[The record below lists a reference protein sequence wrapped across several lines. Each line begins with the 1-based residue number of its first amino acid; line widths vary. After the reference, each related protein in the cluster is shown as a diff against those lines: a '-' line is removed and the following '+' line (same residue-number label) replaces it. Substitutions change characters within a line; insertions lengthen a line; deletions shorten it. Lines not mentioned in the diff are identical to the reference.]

1 MARAMPRDDAG
12 ARGPLGPAPGAASSA
27 RYGGPRDGA
36 RLVREFA
43 ALRPAG
49 GFSLIMADPPW
60 RFLTYGPKGR
70 GRSAE
75 RHYPTMTL
83 DEIAALPVA
92 TLAAPDCLLWLWATN
107 PLLPWAFEIVEA
119 WGFEFRTAGHWV
131 KRLPSGRL
139 SFGTGYILRSA
150 GEPFLIAVR
159 GAPRTARTV
168 RSVID
173 APPREHSRKPDE
185 AYAAAEALMP
195 EATRIELFSRE
206 SRPGWTAWGLEAGKF
221 DAPIPKEI
229 AAE

>member
-12 ARGPLGPAPGAASSA
+12 ARGPLGPAPGAAVSA
-27 RYGGPRDGA
+27 RHAGPRDGA

-107 PLLPWAFEIVEA
+107 PLLPRAFEIVEA

-131 KRLPSGRL
+131 KRLPGGRL

-150 GEPFLIAVR
+150 GEPFLIAGR
-159 GAPRTARTV
+159 GAPRTAIRNG
-168 RSVID
+168 S
-173 APPREHSRKPDE
+173 P
-185 AYAAAEALMP
+185 AERRM
-195 EATRIELFSRE
+195 
-206 SRPGWTAWGLEAGKF
+206 
-221 DAPIPKEI
+221 
-229 AAE
+229 